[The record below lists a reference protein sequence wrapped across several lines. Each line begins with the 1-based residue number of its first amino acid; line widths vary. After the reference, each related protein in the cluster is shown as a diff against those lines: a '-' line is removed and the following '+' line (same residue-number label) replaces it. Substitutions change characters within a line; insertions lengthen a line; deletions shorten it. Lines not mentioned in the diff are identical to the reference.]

1 MLSIFSHVKFM
12 KLTPQPNPNPH
23 LCLTEYFQL
32 TFTLTFNYYI
42 FLTKKH
48 TKTTL
53 IRDFLI
59 NLSYKKT
66 RNEPDEI
73 RNPGEH
79 FAGRI
84 LLLDLSVDPT
94 DELEIMRVG
103 HFRDGNELADRTS
116 RVEAF
121 SQLPRMTFGL

>member
-1 MLSIFSHVKFM
+1 MLSICSHVKFM
-12 KLTPQPNPNPH
+12 KLTPQPNPN

-42 FLTKKH
+42 FLTKNH

-53 IRDFLI
+53 IRHFLI
-59 NLSYKKT
+59 NYLKYKKT

-84 LLLDLSVDPT
+84 LLLYLSVDPT

-103 HFRDGNELADRTS
+103 HFRDGNELADGTS